1 VVWDRKTGEPLGKA
15 IVWLDTRTADFI
27 EEIRDEWA
35 DRVYGRTGWAL
46 APVYSSLSLHWML
59 ENIPDFRERAEAG
72 ELAFGTMDSWLIYKL
87 TGGKTHAIA
96 ASNASVTGAYDLL
109 NDEWYGEWLDFLG
122 LPMSLFPEVYPDS
135 GAYGLTDPAILGTA
149 VPITG
154 AMADQHAAL
163 FGQGCIEAGMVKC
176 THGTGTFL
184 DMNIGSEP
192 VVSHNGLNTIIAWR
206 MNGETTYGLEG
217 YSAITGAAVQW
228 LRDGAEMIASSA
240 DTEAIAESVPDN
252 GGVYFV
258 PALAGLSAPYWDSY
272 ARGMIIGINRGTTRA
287 HLVRATLEGIV
298 FSTKDFLETMRRDSG
313 VEINTINVDGG
324 ASQNN
329 FLMQFQADLLDAD
342 VVRPLVSEA
351 TSLGAAYMAGLA
363 VGYWAN
369 PQECFAGQKTDRT
382 FKPQMPAAERD
393 RLYAEWTKAVKR
405 SMGWAAK

>member
-1 VVWDRKTGEPLGKA
+1 
-15 IVWLDTRTADFI
+15 
-27 EEIRDEWA
+27 
-35 DRVYGRTGWAL
+35 
-46 APVYSSLSLHWML
+46 
-59 ENIPDFRERAEAG
+59 
-72 ELAFGTMDSWLIYKL
+72 
-87 TGGKTHAIA
+87 
-96 ASNASVTGAYDLL
+96 
-109 NDEWYGEWLDFLG
+109 LDFLG